1 VLPTPGI
8 GDQGTANFSPTIK
21 LALLGGRSITATTTD
36 AAGDTSEFSAS
47 ITYIDDTIF
56 ADDFEPPPA

>member
-36 AAGDTSEFSAS
+36 AAGDTSEFSACL
-47 ITYIDDTIF
+47 TYVDDTIF